1 MGLAVSPK
9 EEYKAKP
16 SERSKATGF
25 DESDS
30 MPF

>member
-9 EEYKAKP
+9 EEYKPKP

-25 DESDS
+25 DGDDS